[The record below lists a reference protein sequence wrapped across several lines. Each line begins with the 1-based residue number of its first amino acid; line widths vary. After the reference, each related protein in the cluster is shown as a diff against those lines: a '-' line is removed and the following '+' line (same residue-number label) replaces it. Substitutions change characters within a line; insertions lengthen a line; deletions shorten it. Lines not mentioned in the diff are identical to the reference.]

1 MLRIVFLG
9 GHLTQS
15 LSNKRDCRFSL
26 RSKRLPKRAPYPK
39 PFKQTLRVRLAF
51 LTLIRSIKQACL
63 YNFCEGVVDCRLR
76 FTSPTSSVEENGT
89 VGCVSL
95 RRLPRWAP
103 YPKPFKQTLRVRL
116 AFLLLVCLRKQAFD
130 TASKQKSLS
139 LCDRLCR
146 AYGNRTRIT
155 RMKT

>member
-1 MLRIVFLG
+1 MYVKYNGFSFFFAFYSSSNINFWRSSSTEVSGLSAQTGLPFL
-9 GHLTQS
+9 TSFKTSSQS
-15 LSNKRDCRFSL
+15 LGTVGSL
-26 RSKRLPKRAPYPK
+26 H
-39 PFKQTLRVRLAF
+39 
-51 LTLIRSIKQACL
+51 
-63 YNFCEGVVDCRLR
+63 
-76 FTSPTSSVEENGT
+76 SPTSSVKANGT
-89 VGCVSL
+89 ANAAHCL
-95 RRLPRWAP
+95 HRWAP
-103 YPKPFKQTLRVRL
+103 YPKPSKQTLRVRL